1 MTRPEIDARV
11 GLLVGRNTKGKRRY
25 VSMKDLNGTGKRVPT
40 Q

>member
-1 MTRPEIDARV
+1 MTKAQIDARV
-11 GLLVGRNTKGKRRY
+11 GLLVGRNTQGKRRF

>member
-25 VSMKDLNGTGKRVPT
+25 VSMKDLNGTGKRVST